1 MKRVPLLLL
10 LLIGVSVTCGCIHT
24 PAKVAEETPGMLK
37 NISNDISQIETP
49 NITFDSV
56 LQPLKVSAEYVR
68 PMINVS

>member
-49 NITFDSV
+49 NITLENGWRLLETPVD
-56 LQPLKVSAEYVR
+56 YVR